1 MIVYKWSIEKVKVTG
16 DTNLVTHVY
25 WRCDAKDEDFSAAC
39 AGISELTLGDTFTA
53 YDQLTEQ
60 QVLDWCFEPKTIE
73 QIDTENNP
81 IVIVKQLRT
90 DTETQLANQIAQQL
104 AEKQSEPALPWVIS
118 VGD

>member
-25 WRCDAKDEDFSAAC
+25 WRCDAKDEDLSAAS
-39 AGISELTLGDTFTA
+39 AGISELMLGDTFTA

-81 IVIVKQLRT
+81 ITIIKHLKT
-90 DTETQLANQIAQQL
+90 DTETQLADQIAHQFAQK
-104 AEKQSEPALPWVIS
+104 AAEPALPWITS